1 MYHYKSFNE
10 RGGYDKQYASTE
22 MFINGDSLSSLID
35 GYRHLTV
42 SGRGIIP
49 IKHQMEDIPFR
60 AGGWISESHEEVRIL
75 TIKYQL
81 IADSSY
87 QLRDRFELLNRYLE
101 GELEIKFYDEMDY
114 TYYGYLSGA
123 DDIEEDSNAIVSTFS
138 IIVPDVYK
146 FKDSQSSDGIIRLG
160 NNHSV
165 TPTKII
171 VTPTGVVNELSIH
184 NGDLRIEFKGAYDPS
199 YNLTI
204 EWTPEEVTA
213 FYQGRNVLNEMQR
226 FSDLE
231 NFILNDGDVITGTN
245 CTIETVEWRDMRK

>member
-49 IKHQMEDIPFR
+49 IKHDIEDIPFR
-60 AGGWISESHEEVRIL
+60 PGAWVNESHEEVRVL
-75 TIKYQL
+75 TIKYQMQSF
-81 IADSSY
+81 DS
-87 QLRDRFELLNRYLE
+87 QHARDQFELLNYHLE
-101 GELEIKFYDEMDY
+101 GLLEVKFYDEMEY
-114 TYYGYLSGA
+114 TYYGYLSSA
-123 DDIEEDSNAIVSTFS
+123 DDIEDNALAVVSTFS

-146 FKDSQSSDGIIRLG
+146 FKDAQTSGGEVRLR
-160 NNHSV
+160 NNRSV
-165 TPTKII
+165 TPSKI
-171 VTPTGVVNELSIH
+171 VVKPTDTVNELSVH
-184 NGDLRIEFKGAYDPS
+184 NGDLRIEFKGAYEPS

-204 EWTPEEVTA
+204 EWSPEEVTA

-245 CTIETVEWRDMRK
+245 CTIESVEWRDMRK

>member
-49 IKHQMEDIPFR
+49 IKHQVEDIPFR
-60 AGGWISESHEEVRIL
+60 AGGWISESHEEVRVL

-81 IADSSY
+81 QTETS
-87 QLRDRFELLNRYLE
+87 QQMRERFELLNRYLE

-114 TYYGYLSGA
+114 TYYGFLSGA
-123 DDIEEDSNAIVSTFS
+123 DEIEENSNAIVSTFS

-146 FKDSQSSDGIIRLG
+146 YRYSQTSDGVIKLE
-160 NNHSV
+160 NNRSV
-165 TPTKII
+165 NPTKII
-171 VTPTGVVNELSIH
+171 VTPTDTVNEIAIYNH
-184 NGDLRIEFKGAYDPS
+184 DLRIEFKGAYEPS
-199 YNLTI
+199 SDITI
-204 EWTPEEVTA
+204 EWSPEEVTA
-213 FYQGRNVLNEMQR
+213 VYQGRNILNELQR

-231 NFILNDGDVITGTN
+231 NFYLYDGDEITGVN
-245 CTIETVEWRDMRK
+245 CTIKQVEWRDKRK

>member
-49 IKHQMEDIPFR
+49 IKHQVEDIPFR
-60 AGGWISESHEEVRIL
+60 AGGWISESHEEVRVL
-75 TIKYQL
+75 TIRYQL

-101 GELEIKFYDEMDY
+101 GELEINFYDEMDY
-114 TYYGYLSGA
+114 TYYGFLSGA
-123 DDIEEDSNAIVSTFS
+123 DEIEENSNAIVSSFS

-146 FKDSQSSDGIIRLG
+146 FKDSKSSDGIIRLG
-160 NNHSV
+160 NNRPV
-165 TPTKII
+165 TPTKIT
-171 VTPTGVVNELSIH
+171 VTPTSVVNELSIH
-184 NGDLRIEFKGAYDPS
+184 NGDLTIGFEGAYDPS
-199 YNLTI
+199 SDLAV
-204 EWTPEEVTA
+204 EWSQEEVTA
-213 FYQGRNVLNEMQR
+213 FYQGRNVLNELQDFM
-226 FSDLE
+226 DLE
-231 NFILNDGDVITGTN
+231 NFLLNDGGVITGTN
-245 CTIETVEWRDMRK
+245 CVIKSVEWRDKRK

>member
-49 IKHQMEDIPFR
+49 IKHQVEDIPFR

-75 TIKYQL
+75 TIRYQL

-101 GELEIKFYDEMDY
+101 GKLEINFYDEMEY
-114 TYYGYLSGA
+114 FYYGYLSGA
-123 DDIEEDSNAIVSTFS
+123 DEIEENSNAIVSSFS

-146 FKDSQSSDGIIRLG
+146 FKNSNSSDGKVNLLNDRP
-160 NNHSV
+160 V
-165 TPTKII
+165 TPSKIT
-171 VTPTGVVNELSIH
+171 VTPTGTVNELSIY
-184 NGDLRIEFKGAYDPS
+184 NGDLRIEFKGAYEPS
-199 YNLTI
+199 SSLTI
-204 EWTPEEVTA
+204 EWTPEEVRA
-213 FYQGRNVLNEMQR
+213 SYQGRNVLNELQR

-231 NFILNDGDVITGTN
+231 NFYLYDGDEITGVN
-245 CTIETVEWRDMRK
+245 CTIKQVEWREKRK